1 LALQPLNM
9 PESRKVLYTCLSDPK
24 VLGLGSWVLRCV
36 KGSKTQGKEAFGG
49 GEVQNGCFFFFF
61 FTLGTGVE
69 SFPTTSPLA

>member
-1 LALQPLNM
+1 M

-61 FTLGTGVE
+61 SLWGLV
-69 SFPTTSPLA
+69 SSPFPPPPP